1 VRQTISAPT
10 TQIEREAELN
20 SFDPAIRAS
29 ALSTLLSQQPDT
41 ASSQK
46 PLLDAVNMHA
56 HTFYSFNAY
65 GHSPTS
71 LVWLARKER
80 FAAVGSVDF
89 DVLDAV
95 DEFLDAC
102 ELASVRGSSAIE
114 TRVFI
119 PEFATREIS
128 SPGEP
133 GVAYHMGIG
142 FTSSAASSVA
152 AGILEDI
159 RRRASQRNRELI
171 LRVNAHLAPV
181 TIDYDRDVL
190 PLTPA
195 GNATERHILV
205 AYTHAVDQSGVD
217 TVDFWA
223 RKLDAKKEQIAQVIT
238 DKPKLHNLIRSKLMK
253 RGGIGYVQPGSST
266 FPSVDE
272 FHQFVL
278 GCNALPCATWLD
290 GTSSGEQA
298 IEELLNLGI
307 SKGVVALNIIPD
319 RNWNIADA
327 AQKRIKLQNL
337 YDVVVL
343 AGKLNLPLNVGTE
356 MNAYGNK
363 LIDDFDAPELA
374 RVRKP
379 FLDGAYFIY
388 GHTMMQRAIGLGYQS
403 DWAKS
408 YLTTRSERNAFYTMI
423 GRQVIPGKTG
433 IAQLRAFS
441 DRMKPTEITRKLGG

>member
-1 VRQTISAPT
+1 VRQIISAPT
-10 TQIEREAELN
+10 TQSEWESQLN
-20 SFDPAIRAS
+20 SFDPVIRAG
-29 ALSTLLSQQPDT
+29 ALAALLSHDHNVAAQR
-41 ASSQK
+41 
-46 PLLDAVNMHA
+46 PLLNAVNMHA
-56 HTFYSFNAY
+56 HTFFSFNAY

-80 FAAVGSVDF
+80 FAAIGSVDF

-102 ELASVRGSSAIE
+102 ELASVRGSSALE
-114 TRVFI
+114 TRVYI
-119 PEFATREIS
+119 PEFADREIN

-142 FTSSAASSVA
+142 FTSSTANGKVTS
-152 AGILEDI
+152 ILTDM
-159 RRRASQRNRELI
+159 RQRASQRNRELI
-171 LRVNAHLAPV
+171 NRVNAHLSPI

-205 AYTHAVDQSGVD
+205 AYTRAVDQSGAD
-217 TVDFWA
+217 PVDFWA
-223 RKLDAKKEQIAQVIT
+223 RALDAKKEQIALIIT
-238 DKPKLHNLIRSKLMK
+238 DIPKLHNLIRSKLMK
-253 RGGIGYVQPGSST
+253 RGGVGYVQPGPST
-266 FPSVDE
+266 FASIDE
-272 FHQFVL
+272 FHQFVI

-290 GTSSGEQA
+290 GVSTGEQA

-319 RNWNIADA
+319 RNWNIADP
-327 AQKRIKLQNL
+327 AQKHVKLQNL
-337 YDVVVL
+337 YDVVAL
-343 AGKLNLPLNVGTE
+343 AQKLDLPLNIGTE
-356 MNAYGNK
+356 MNTYGNR

-374 RVRKP
+374 SVRKP

-408 YLTTRSERNAFYTMI
+408 HLPSRAARNAFYTQI
-423 GRQVIPGKTG
+423 GYRIIPGKAG
-433 IAQLRAFS
+433 MQQICAFS
-441 DRMKPTEITRKLGG
+441 DGMKPSEITYKLGG